1 MKKRSNFFRLLVIFL
16 KPYWKLEVV
25 ASLCLIV
32 MSLMALA
39 LPWFIKFVVDEVII
53 GKNFQLLIIILLGM
67 LLIYVFR
74 QIFFFLSHYLVYY
87 VAGKAIFNIR
97 NKLFRHLQYLS
108 IKYYDKRKVGE
119 ILTRVMSD
127 VSAIQQLFISGVI
140 TLVLPVF
147 TLLMAL
153 AIMSYI
159 SWKLTL
165 IVISILPFYGWCF
178 LHYRKRIQDAA
189 FIVREKISKM
199 SGKLSE
205 VISGVRVV
213 RSFTAEGH
221 ECQQFSSYN
230 HNYFNR
236 QFGCNMLGVYPWMIV
251 DVLGGTGTCMILYF
265 GAYSVIR
272 GSMSLG
278 ELIAFLSYTGMVY
291 NPIIQLTSLNNIV
304 NQAIAGVNRIFE
316 VLDTKGEEQRVRSG
330 VSLKKVKGHILFD
343 HVSYSYDR
351 KVPALK
357 DISLEVFP
365 SEVVALVGPS
375 GCGKSTLMNLLL
387 RFYDPTGGKIY
398 LDDYDVAQVDPRSI
412 RETTGI
418 VLQEVFLFSG
428 SIEENIRYGHRDAS
442 RDEVISAG
450 KAANA
455 HDFIMRLPQGYAS
468 ELQERGGGLSVGE
481 RQRIAIARAILR
493 DPRILIFDEATS
505 SLDSR
510 SEKVVQEALE
520 NVSKGRTTFI
530 IAHRLST
537 ILHADKI
544 VVMEQGRILEMG
556 THEQLFS
563 MDNLYRELC
572 EAQSINV

>member
-1 MKKRSNFFRLLVIFL
+1 MKNKSNFFRLLIIFL
-16 KPYWKLEVV
+16 KPYWKLEAV

-32 MSLMALA
+32 MALMALA
-39 LPWFIKFVVDEVII
+39 IPWITKFVIDEVII
-53 GKNFQLLIIILLGM
+53 GKNFQLLIVILLGM
-67 LLIYVFR
+67 ALIYVFR
-74 QIFFFLSHYLVYY
+74 QVFFFLSHYLVYY

-97 NKLFRHLQYLS
+97 NRLFRHLQYLS

-119 ILTRVMSD
+119 ILTRVISD
-127 VSAIQQLFISGVI
+127 VSAIQQLFISGVV
-140 TLVLPVF
+140 TLILPAF

-153 AIMSYI
+153 AIMIYI
-159 SWKLTL
+159 NWKITL
-165 IVISILPFYGWCF
+165 IAMFILPMYVWCF
-178 LHYRKRIQDAA
+178 FHYRKRIQDAS
-189 FIVREKISKM
+189 FLVREKISEM

-221 ECQQFSSYN
+221 ECHQFSSQN
-230 HNYFNR
+230 NSLFNR
-236 QFGCNMLGVYPWMIV
+236 QFGSNMLGVYLWMIA
-251 DVLGGTGTCMILYF
+251 DVLGGIGTGMILYF
-265 GAYSVIR
+265 GTYSVIR
-272 GSMSLG
+272 GRMTLG
-278 ELIAFLSYTGMVY
+278 ELIAFLSYTGMLY
-291 NPIIQLTSLNNIV
+291 NPIVQLSSLNNIV

-316 VLDTKGEEQRVRSG
+316 VLDTKGEEKRVRSG
-330 VSLKKVKGHILFD
+330 ASLNGVKGHILFD
-343 HVSYSYDR
+343 HVSYSYDH

-357 DISLEVFP
+357 NIRLEALP
-365 SEVVALVGPS
+365 GEVVALVGPS

-387 RFYDPTGGKIY
+387 RFYDHTGGRIY
-398 LDDYDVAQVDPRSI
+398 LDGYDIANVDPRSI

-428 SIEENIRYGHRDAS
+428 SIEENIRYGHRDAT
-442 RDEVISAG
+442 RDEVISAA

-455 HDFIMRLPQGYAS
+455 HNFIMRLPQGYAR

-505 SLDSR
+505 ALDSR

-544 VVMEQGRILEMG
+544 VVMEQGRILEIG
-556 THEQLFS
+556 THEELFS
-563 MDNLYRELC
+563 RGNLYRELC
-572 EAQSINV
+572 ETQSINV